1 LYSNFIKPF
10 FDRLTALLLLIILSP
25 VMLLTAIAIRL
36 SGSRVLF
43 SQIRPGKNEK
53 LFRVYKFRTM
63 TDRRDAEGNLLSDA
77 QRLTRTG
84 KFIRKTSLD
93 ELPQLWNVL
102 RGNMSFVGPRPLLTE
117 YLPLYTPAQSVRHS
131 VKPGITGWAQ
141 INGRN
146 SITWQQKFELDT
158 WYAVNLSF
166 SLDFKILFLTLIAV
180 VRAKDINSP
189 RAATMEKFDGTN

>member
-1 LYSNFIKPF
+1 
-10 FDRLTALLLLIILSP
+10 
-25 VMLLTAIAIRL
+25 MLLTAIAIML
-36 SGSRVLF
+36 SGSRILF

-63 TDRRDAEGNLLSDA
+63 TDRRDAGGNLLPDA
-77 QRLTRTG
+77 QRLTRIG

-102 RGNMSFVGPRPLLTE
+102 SGTMSFVGPRPLLTE
-117 YLPLYTPAQSVRHS
+117 YLPLYTPAQARRHT

-146 SITWQQKFELDT
+146 SITWQQKFELDS
-158 WYAVNLSF
+158 WYAANLSF
-166 SLDFKILFLTLIAV
+166 SLDFKILLLTLIAV